1 MTSSGCGFSAFCPLQ
16 HLDCLGEM
24 SKPLM
29 AHIKLTL
36 AITFCIGAKGAR
48 FLRNKQEKED

>member
-1 MTSSGCGFSAFCPLQ
+1 MTSSGCQFFAFCPLQ
-16 HLDCLGEM
+16 HLDCVGEM

-36 AITFCIGAKGAR
+36 AITSCIGGRGAH
-48 FLRNKQEKED
+48 FLPNKKEKED